1 MITNDR
7 QYKITN
13 SQINKMEKAIHDLRS
28 KLQTGSPKERK
39 LNRIQL
45 EAVKS
50 EYDILKE
57 QMDEY
62 ESLKSGNINQ
72 FEAKSL
78 LELPQVLIKA
88 RIANGLSQNDL
99 AKLLSLKEQ
108 QIQRYEADMYSS
120 ASLQRL
126 SEVADVLNLKI
137 SEIAEFKTDK
147 LKGSL
152 DWKKFPIEE
161 MYRRYWF
168 QNFDGTLDEALSI
181 GEKLV
186 EGYIKSVYN
195 KPDSAFTRKHERT
208 GSLLNSYSLYAWQ
221 CRIAS
226 LAQSEQL
233 DTSYANNTI
242 SSEWLTNL
250 VRLSSKEDGPRAAK
264 EYLKSSGIHLVIEP
278 HLQKTFLDGAAILL
292 PDGSPVIGMT
302 IRYDR
307 LDNFWF
313 VLLHELAHI
322 TLHLKFKKSDC
333 YFDDLDTSPDEIE
346 TDADNFANET
356 LLPKEIW
363 ETSLTRY
370 THNEESIIELATD
383 LNISPAIIAGRIR
396 KEINN
401 YTMYNNLIGLNRVRI
416 QFPDINFGQ

>member
-1 MITNDR
+1 
-7 QYKITN
+7 
-13 SQINKMEKAIHDLRS
+13 MEKAIHDLRS
-28 KLQTGSPKERK
+28 KLQTGSPNERK
-39 LNRIQL
+39 FNRIQL

-72 FEAKSL
+72 FEAKTL

-99 AKLLSLKEQ
+99 VKLLSLKEQ

-147 LKGSL
+147 SKGSL

-168 QNFDGTLDEALSI
+168 QNFDGTLDEALST

-186 EGYIKSVYN
+186 EGFIKSVYN
-195 KPDSAFTRKHERT
+195 KPDYAFTRKHERT
-208 GSLLNSYSLYAWQ
+208 GSSLNSYSLYAWQ

-233 DTSYANNTI
+233 DTSYTNNTI

-250 VRLSSKEDGPRAAK
+250 VRLSSKEDGPRAARK
-264 EYLKSSGIHLVIEP
+264 YLRSSGIHLVIEP
-278 HLQKTFLDGAAILL
+278 HLQKTFLD
-292 PDGSPVIGMT
+292 
-302 IRYDR
+302 
-307 LDNFWF
+307 
-313 VLLHELAHI
+313 
-322 TLHLKFKKSDC
+322 
-333 YFDDLDTSPDEIE
+333 
-346 TDADNFANET
+346 
-356 LLPKEIW
+356 
-363 ETSLTRY
+363 
-370 THNEESIIELATD
+370 
-383 LNISPAIIAGRIR
+383 
-396 KEINN
+396 
-401 YTMYNNLIGLNRVRI
+401 
-416 QFPDINFGQ
+416 